1 MTSDILEGN
10 FKIFIGKKSDLRR
23 IDQVMNKVGIT
34 GTKKYFTA
42 DTTAK
47 AVLTP
52 SEMEN
57 GVALIDFGAGC
68 TSVTI
73 YHDSIMRHYASI
85 PFGGKNIT
93 EDIKSESQISERLA
107 ENIKLAFGACM
118 PEKLQSMSEKILHI
132 RSNSTEPNM
141 KLPVKYLSE
150 IITARVEEIMM
161 AILYE
166 IYQSGYADSIR
177 SGIVVTGGCAQMAN
191 LGNYIYDISGYR
203 VRTGYA
209 GNLFSYSGC
218 EGLTETSATASL
230 GLLLAA
236 KDDMGNCAQGEE
248 NVEVAAPE
256 IYNPFDFPVE
266 TVPAVERFTTDNLDE
281 QENAGPL
288 PAEDPVTE
296 TEDVTPIAQTY
307 QEPVQRTIF
316 RPEEIETVP
325 KKPKEKNS
333 SRIRVFWK
341 KISETAENLSEK
353 VGSLYD
359 NVNQDIDNEN
369 V

>member
-1 MTSDILEGN
+1 
-10 FKIFIGKKSDLRR
+10 
-23 IDQVMNKVGIT
+23 
-34 GTKKYFTA
+34 
-42 DTTAK
+42 
-47 AVLTP
+47 
-52 SEMEN
+52 
-57 GVALIDFGAGC
+57 
-68 TSVTI
+68 
-73 YHDSIMRHYASI
+73 
-85 PFGGKNIT
+85 
-93 EDIKSESQISERLA
+93 
-107 ENIKLAFGACM
+107 
-118 PEKLQSMSEKILHI
+118 MSEKILHI

-248 NVEVAAPE
+248 TVEVAAPE